1 MPLLQF
7 QTPLEATMTRLLQST
22 SARLVALLLPLAWPL
37 LASTAGS
44 ASIILVRPHG
54 ENVMFD
60 ARRGSAYF
68 NKTGLAEQFSANGI
82 TFNIAYEDIDSGFTD
97 PAEGP
102 ALQARLQDVLEYVAR
117 VVNYTDRTLDVRV
130 ETSEFDGTGALA
142 TAGTFYPGIPGIHAG
157 STFERLESGFKPFLG
172 FPEITI
178 MVDLGFAWNVDS
190 GLPEPHEA
198 DFFSVLLHEVTHGL
212 GFASVIEPDG
222 SSALG
227 TDNYTT
233 YDQFLFDPG
242 QNRRLLSDTFPP
254 TVQGGGTALTSGL
267 LDFDGPESI
276 ALYGTGT
283 RVPIYSP
290 NPVAPGS
297 SLSHWDVDRLAGQA
311 VMTHSITLGTTQR
324 EYAPADLGAL
334 EDLGYDNFGG
344 APGGGCPLA
353 RQDAGSASR
362 ADAGA
367 WVIFLGLGVA
377 LLIMPGKKR
386 DLERAIE

>member
-1 MPLLQF
+1 
-7 QTPLEATMTRLLQST
+7 MTRLPLST
-22 SARLVALLLPLAWPL
+22 ATRLIALVAPIIWLLLAP
-37 LASTAGS
+37 TAGS
-44 ASIILVRPHG
+44 ESIILVRPHG
-54 ENVMFD
+54 SNIVFD
-60 ARRGSAYF
+60 EQRGPAYS
-68 NKTGLAEQFSANGI
+68 NKTGLAEQFAAHGI
-82 TFNIAYEDIDSGFTD
+82 TFNVAYEDIDRGFTD
-97 PAEGP
+97 PAEGS
-102 ALQARLQDVLEYVAR
+102 ALRARLQDVLVYVASI
-117 VVNYTDRTLDVRV
+117 VNYTDRTLDVQV
-130 ETSEFDGTGALA
+130 EASEFDGTGALA
-142 TAGTFYPGIPGIHAG
+142 TAGTFYPGIPGVHAG

-178 MVDLGFAWNVDS
+178 MVDLGFAWNIDN
-190 GLPEPHEA
+190 GPPEPHEA

-227 TDNYTT
+227 GDNYTT
-233 YDQFLFDPG
+233 YDRFLFDPV

-267 LDFDGPESI
+267 LVFDGAEST
-276 ALYGTGT
+276 AFYGMGT

-290 NPVAPGS
+290 NPMEPGS
-297 SLSHWDVDRLAGQA
+297 SLSHWDVDRLAGGA

-353 RQDAGSASR
+353 KQDAGSASR
-362 ADAGA
+362 ADLGA
-367 WVIFLGLGVA
+367 WVVFLGLGAAFLSV
-377 LLIMPGKKR
+377 PGR
-386 DLERAIE
+386 TRRRYVGSGMRL